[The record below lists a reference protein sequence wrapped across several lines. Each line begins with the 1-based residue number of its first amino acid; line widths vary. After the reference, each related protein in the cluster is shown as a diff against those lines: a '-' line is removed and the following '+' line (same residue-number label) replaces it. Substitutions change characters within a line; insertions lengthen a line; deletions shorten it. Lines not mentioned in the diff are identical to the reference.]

1 MRRKVLITQCIILMM
16 AVLYACS
23 EPITV
28 HTRKM
33 DRSYFIVE
41 GLLTDREDL
50 EQYVKLSVSV
60 PYFSEEGIKP
70 VHDAEVVVSDGETEF
85 LFTEQAADGEYHAP
99 EGFKAFLGKKYK
111 LSVKAVVEGETH
123 QYEAEDEMPVVGFE
137 LEKIDYLYNGNTP
150 QKLDSLWTV
159 LLWGKDDLSIKN
171 NYLACISVNGYRL
184 PLGSCFM
191 MEDKYFSGKQVEAFP
206 VGLLSQTA
214 ENLKNNGPC
223 AKFLEEG
230 DVLTLDGYAL
240 SPGYYQFLSCIHG
253 DGGSTSNMPLMA
265 TQPVNAP
272 TNLHGDGYVLGYFA
286 VCSTL
291 STSVTVTDPYQVIEY
306 HP

>member
-1 MRRKVLITQCIILMM
+1 M
-16 AVLYACS
+16 
-23 EPITV
+23 
-28 HTRKM
+28 
-33 DRSYFIVE
+33 
-41 GLLTDREDL
+41 
-50 EQYVKLSVSV
+50 VKQKAASSNVSV
-60 PYFSEEGIKP
+60 
-70 VHDAEVVVSDGETEF
+70 TRRF
-85 LFTEQAADGEYHAP
+85 LDSRRSSQRIAPAATA
-99 EGFKAFLGKKYK
+99 FKA
-111 LSVKAVVEGETH
+111 
-123 QYEAEDEMPVVGFE
+123 
-137 LEKIDYLYNGNTP
+137 
-150 QKLDSLWTV
+150 
-159 LLWGKDDLSIKN
+159 
-171 NYLACISVNGYRL
+171 RL
-184 PLGSCFM
+184 
-191 MEDKYFSGKQVEAFP
+191 
-206 VGLLSQTA
+206 TA